1 MSRPRSTRSSTYS
14 GGLRGISEYDAA
26 AAYGEPALSDASS
39 DEQIARAISE
49 SKRTA
54 HLDAQRRSP
63 TVSRAFSYA
72 SSFTST
78 LLGSDSGSSSPRSEY
93 ARSPAPSQ
101 AQYGVPPIPTPR
113 YAADEVIARNL
124 ARSWRVA
131 SVQSD
136 LIADPQYARP
146 AAPPLVVRA
155 PSPSHSI
162 ASSSSSQR
170 TAYQSPSRPLSPLL
184 LPTRQLSS
192 NGTSFLRTPS
202 VRSMASVSSVR
213 SAASVSSA
221 RSASS
226 VASGRSA
233 SSVSTTRSTSSRASV
248 SSLLSSVARSSRHE
262 PLESAARAL
271 RASLPP
277 SLARSSSSASARSS
291 TPRGPSR
298 SSSVRST
305 SSVSSS
311 LTARGITLDE
321 RQALAQLHALATSPI
336 RCANPACGALIPPA
350 ALDNILFPTI
360 FNADAS
366 PPRGLFAAL
375 HARCP
380 ACSQSHCRGCGLPT
394 GCDVGCCGDAWRG
407 PGASTALVH
416 VPRSNA
422 SSGSASPRNTYN
434 ALYPPPPCP
443 VPTHCAAVR
452 ALGALGAL
460 IAFDRAHIAMGALGH
475 GRAADK
481 PLIGQLHALVFFLSP
496 PAHPSSPQTSGLLL
510 LSDGDEEGAP
520 EADAALPALLGLSR
534 VPAYAASLLRAGAAG
549 PRGEVDVGAWMARAP
564 AYGAVL
570 RVLRAL
576 GDAGCQ
582 AVLARPV
589 RAGAGTEAWF
599 RRGAPGSDAVW
610 TDDGGGEPLRVL
622 FRRLESARV
631 ALLRLAGATT
641 FGPTVEKA
649 HALCDGVLYLLL
661 QDVLGE
667 DEGG

>member
-1 MSRPRSTRSSTYS
+1 MSRPRSTRSSTYG
-14 GGLRGISEYDAA
+14 GGLRGIDEYAA
-26 AAYGEPALSDASS
+26 AATYGEPALSDASS

-54 HLDAQRRSP
+54 QFDAQRRSP
-63 TVSRAFSYA
+63 AVSRAYSYA
-72 SSFTST
+72 SSSAST
-78 LLGSDSGSSSPRSEY
+78 LMGSGSGSSSPRSEY
-93 ARSPAPSQ
+93 ARSPAPSH
-101 AQYGVPPIPTPR
+101 ASYSVPPTPTPR

-124 ARSWRVA
+124 ARSWQVA

-136 LIADPQYARP
+136 LIADPRYTRP
-146 AAPPLVVRA
+146 VGPPLVVRA
-155 PSPSHSI
+155 PSPSFSV

-184 LPTRQLSS
+184 LPTRPLSS

-202 VRSMASVSSVR
+202 VRSMASISSIR

-221 RSASS
+221 RSGSS

-233 SSVSTTRSTSSRASV
+233 SSVSTTHSNSSRASTQ
-248 SSLLSSVARSSRHE
+248 SFASLISSVTRSSRHA
-262 PLESAARAL
+262 PLDSATRAL

-277 SLARSSSSASARSS
+277 SLARSSSSASVRSS
-291 TPRGPSR
+291 TSRGPSR
-298 SSSVRST
+298 ASSVRST
-305 SSVSSS
+305 STAASS
-311 LTARGITLDE
+311 LSARGISSHE
-321 RQALAQLHALATSPI
+321 KQALARLHAIATSPVQ
-336 RCANPACGALIPPA
+336 CAKPGCGTLILPA
-350 ALDNILFPTI
+350 ALDSISFPTI

-366 PPRGLFAAL
+366 PPRALFAAL
-375 HARCP
+375 HAQCP
-380 ACSQSHCRGCGLPT
+380 SCAQNHCRGCGLPT
-394 GCDVGCCGDAWRG
+394 GCAIGCCGDAWRE
-407 PGASTALVH
+407 PGASSALIH
-416 VPRSNA
+416 IPRSNA
-422 SSGSASPRNTYN
+422 SSGSGSPRNAYN
-434 ALYPPPPCP
+434 AMYPPPPCP
-443 VPTHCAAVR
+443 VPSHCAAVR
-452 ALGALGAL
+452 ALGALAAL
-460 IAFDRAHIAMGALGH
+460 IAFDRAHIAMGAQGH

-481 PLIGQLHALVFFLSP
+481 PLISQLHALG
-496 PAHPSSPQTSGLLL
+496 SGLLL
-510 LSDGDEEGAP
+510 LTDGDGDEDGRAP
-520 EADAALPALLGLSR
+520 EADAALPALIGLSR

-549 PRGEVDVGAWMARAP
+549 ARGDVDVGTWMARAP

-589 RAGAGTEAWF
+589 PAGAGTEAWF
-599 RRGAPGSDAVW
+599 RRGAHAGDAVW
-610 TDDGGGEPLRVL
+610 RDDGGGETLRML
-622 FRRLESARV
+622 IRRLEGPRA

>member
-14 GGLRGISEYDAA
+14 GGLRGINEYDAA

-54 HLDAQRRSP
+54 HLEAQRRSP
-63 TVSRAFSYA
+63 TVSRTFSYA

-146 AAPPLVVRA
+146 AAPPLVPAHGV
-155 PSPSHSI
+155 PVPESSTI
-162 ASSSSSQR
+162 TSSSSH
-170 TAYQSPSRPLSPLL
+170 A
-184 LPTRQLSS
+184 PTFLQWHFIPPHTLCTIH
-192 NGTSFLRTPS
+192 GLCFLRPIGGICL
-202 VRSMASVSSVR
+202 VRTLCLFSGLRSLCLVRVHNPVDLLQSHGPR
-213 SAASVSSA
+213 SA
-221 RSASS
+221 R
-226 VASGRSA
+226 VASA
-233 SSVSTTRSTSSRASV
+233 VSGTIIVIGVRQVIDTQ
-248 SSLLSSVARSSRHE
+248 
-262 PLESAARAL
+262 RAL
-271 RASLPP
+271 AIKLR
-277 SLARSSSSASARSS
+277 
-291 TPRGPSR
+291 
-298 SSSVRST
+298 
-305 SSVSSS
+305 
-311 LTARGITLDE
+311 ITMDE

-336 RCANPACGALIPPA
+336 RCTNPACGALIPPA

-407 PGASTALVH
+407 PGTSTALVH

-443 VPTHCAAVR
+443 VPIHCSAVR

-496 PAHPSSPQTSGLLL
+496 PAHASSPQTSGLLL
-510 LSDGDEEGAP
+510 LSDGDEEGP
-520 EADAALPALLGLSR
+520 PQADAALPALLGLSR

-599 RRGAPGSDAVW
+599 RRGAPGGDAVW

-622 FRRLESARV
+622 VRRLESARV